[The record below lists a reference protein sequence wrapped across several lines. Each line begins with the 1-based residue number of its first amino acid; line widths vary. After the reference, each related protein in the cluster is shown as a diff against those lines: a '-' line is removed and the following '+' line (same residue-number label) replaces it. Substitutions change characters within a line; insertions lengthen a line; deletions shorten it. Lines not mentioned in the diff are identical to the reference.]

1 MNRRAFLKTAA
12 VVAAGGAAGGFWSSF
27 IEPRWLDTTYTQV
40 PMINLPLKFRGFRI
54 ALVTDIHLGPFVT
67 ESWVENTVTLINSMK
82 IDLVVLGG
90 DFVIHSESYIE
101 PCMRILSNLTPP
113 SCAVL
118 GNHDHWENGE
128 LTETLLHDLA
138 GSEVL
143 RNRGTWITRGD
154 AEIRIWGV
162 GDLWE
167 DEQVLDGCRPERY
180 NGPVILITHNP
191 DFAEE
196 IPEGTADLVLAGH
209 THGGQVVLPIIGAPI
224 LPSYYGQK
232 YRSGTVWN
240 GKTMVYVSRGIGVGS
255 PPVRLNCRPELA
267 ILELCSANPDRRFS

>member
-12 VVAAGGAAGGFWSSF
+12 VVTVGGAAGGFWSSF

-40 PMINLPLKFRGFRI
+40 PMVNLPLKFRGFRI
-54 ALVTDIHLGPFVT
+54 ALLTDIHLGPFVT
-67 ESWVENTVTLINSMK
+67 RSWVENAVTLINSMK

-90 DFVIHSESYIE
+90 DFVIHSASYIE
-101 PCMRILSNLTPP
+101 PCMRILAGLTPP

-118 GNHDHWENGE
+118 GNHDHWEDAE
-128 LTETLLHDLA
+128 LTETLLHDLV

-154 AEIRIWGV
+154 ASIRIWGV

-167 DEQVLDGCRPERY
+167 DEQLLDGCRPDRY

-196 IPEGTADLVLAGH
+196 IPDGTADLVLAGH

-267 ILELCSANPDRRFS
+267 VLELCSANQAGG

>member
-1 MNRRAFLKTAA
+1 
-12 VVAAGGAAGGFWSSF
+12 
-27 IEPRWLDTTYTQV
+27 
-40 PMINLPLKFRGFRI
+40 
-54 ALVTDIHLGPFVT
+54 
-67 ESWVENTVTLINSMK
+67 
-82 IDLVVLGG
+82 
-90 DFVIHSESYIE
+90 IHSASYIE
-101 PCMRILSNLTPP
+101 PCMRILAGLTPP
-113 SCAVL
+113 SVAVL
-118 GNHDHWENGE
+118 GNHDHWEDAE

-138 GSEVL
+138 GSKVL

-154 AEIRIWGV
+154 AKIRIWGV

-167 DEQVLDGCRPERY
+167 DEQLLDGCRPERY

-267 ILELCSANPDRRFS
+267 VLELCSAN